1 MKLNYE
7 QIETTGELI
16 RYSVTA
22 DELDSRVIVGVE
34 HRRLDGLTPSEAQA
48 VIEAG
53 VERVVAKELRSFDV
67 PDVPDSGAFETE
79 GRPDPNRRPPI
90 G

>member
-1 MKLNYE
+1 MKLKYE

-34 HRRLDGLTPSEAQA
+34 HRRLDGLTPSEAQG

-53 VERVVAKELRSFDV
+53 MERVVAKELHSFDV
-67 PDVPDSGAFETE
+67 PEVPESGAFETE
-79 GRPDPNRRPPI
+79 GQPNPNRRPPME
-90 G
+90 